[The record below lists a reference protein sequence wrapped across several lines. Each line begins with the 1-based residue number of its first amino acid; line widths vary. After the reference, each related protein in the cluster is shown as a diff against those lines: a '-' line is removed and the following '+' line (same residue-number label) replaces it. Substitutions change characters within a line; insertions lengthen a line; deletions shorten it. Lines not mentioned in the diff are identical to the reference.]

1 MIALNGAI
9 DHTQTYSQSVNLAN
23 SAYYCLYDIED
34 FNNALYYPSPSE
46 LISTDHYLKAYK
58 YGLGNAWPVSQFG
71 PAFFVFRPEST
82 TLQAFVDDASTTN
95 LYGGSASQPR
105 KKVPAE
111 WVVDGIE
118 VFVQGADGNQKRLL
132 PSVDAGYV
140 ELTRGMGY
148 TLYRNVD
155 KEATEALAENEG
167 KLVYNYSL
175 GVGNS
180 TDASGIDAE
189 ASLKN
194 GARIIFQDTNNST
207 ADFHQ
212 RSKSSLGN

>member
-1 MIALNGAI
+1 M
-9 DHTQTYSQSVNLAN
+9 
-23 SAYYCLYDIED
+23 
-34 FNNALYYPSPSE
+34 
-46 LISTDHYLKAYK
+46 
-58 YGLGNAWPVSQFG
+58 
-71 PAFFVFRPEST
+71 
-82 TLQAFVDDASTTN
+82 
-95 LYGGSASQPR
+95 
-105 KKVPAE
+105 PAE

-155 KEATEALAENEG
+155 KDAENEG

-212 RSKSSLGN
+212 RSKSSLRN